1 MIIINQLLT
10 YSFGPYR
17 REASLDVEVA
27 ASGHLK
33 NLQFEYEEDVGEGE
47 EEDEEEDQEGDQKVG
62 EGYHSKELQEDQMVE
77 EIEEKQEIKDT
88 REVQDTQKVIEKEA
102 MENSKKIGEIGGV
115 EDAIE
120 EMNEKLETI
129 EINPKKE
136 RDSCLEV
143 PVEEDDELTDAM
155 SQNWPRIGRSRGVS
169 GSVSSMSTIHP
180 DVIKK
185 QVKKGFTRQ
194 KNQEVAKRIRAKGE
208 ASAVTRKRRENNE
221 AVRPGGIW
229 GWDN

>member
-1 MIIINQLLT
+1 MLT

-155 SQNWPRIGRSRGVS
+155 SQNWPRIGRSRGAS